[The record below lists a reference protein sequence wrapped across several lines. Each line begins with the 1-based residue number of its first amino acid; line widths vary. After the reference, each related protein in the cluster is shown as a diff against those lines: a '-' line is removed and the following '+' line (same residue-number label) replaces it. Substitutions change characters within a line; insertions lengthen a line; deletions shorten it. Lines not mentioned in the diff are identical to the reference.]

1 MLGSGYKVGAM
12 LMTSGSHRGATPA
25 SSILQVRKQV
35 LGVEVLC
42 PLRVTVVLA
51 PPPTHLPKGR
61 QALALG
67 HIIPCVHQPV
77 VGPGRG
83 EQAAGGGVVIPPLGT
98 HQESRVP
105 DAQGAA

>member
-1 MLGSGYKVGAM
+1 M
-12 LMTSGSHRGATPA
+12 LMASGSHRWATPA

-35 LGVEVLC
+35 LGVKTLC
-42 PLRVTVVLA
+42 PLRVTMVLA

-83 EQAAGGGVVIPPLGT
+83 EQAAGVGVGGWGGRVVIPPLGT

-105 DAQGAA
+105 DPQGAA